1 MKTLSCPYGIIICEV
16 YTMNKITILIIE
28 DEKKISTIMKSYFEK
43 EGYKVLQAFDG
54 IEGLRVFEEN
64 NLDLVILD
72 LMLPKLPGEEV
83 IKEIRN
89 KSELPVIMVSAKVEE
104 NNRVDGLRLGADD
117 YVTKPFS
124 PKELVERVKA
134 VLRRIEKY
142 NIPRADIIK
151 TNDGRLEM
159 DLEYNRIFKDGKE
172 ISLTKNEFQILK
184 TLFSN
189 PNKIYS
195 RDEIIELTF
204 GYDYEAYDR
213 AIDTHIKN
221 IRAKIEDNPKKPN
234 YIKTI
239 YGMGYKSG
247 GVDDY
252 IKE

>member
-1 MKTLSCPYGIIICEV
+1 ME
-16 YTMNKITILIIE
+16 KIKILIIE
-28 DEKKISTIMKSYFEK
+28 DEESINNIVKSYLIK
-43 EGYKVLQAFDG
+43 EGYEVFQAFDG
-54 IEGLRVFEEN
+54 EEGLQVFLREN
-64 NLDLVILD
+64 IDLVILD
-72 LMLPKLPGEEV
+72 LMLPKILGEDV

-89 KSELPVIMVSAKVEE
+89 RSQVPVIMLSAKVEE
-104 NNRVDGLRLGADD
+104 NDKVTGLRLGADD

-124 PKELVERVKA
+124 ARELIERIKA

-151 TNDGRLEM
+151 TLDGRLEM
-159 DLEYNRIFKDGKE
+159 DLEYNRFFKDGVE
-172 ISLTKNEFQILK
+172 IYLTKNEFSILK

-189 PNKIYS
+189 PNKIYT

-204 GYDYEAYDR
+204 GYDYDAYDR

-221 IRAKIEDNPKKPN
+221 IRQKIEDNPKKPM

-247 GVDDY
+247 GIDDY
-252 IKE
+252 PQE

>member
-1 MKTLSCPYGIIICEV
+1 VKA
-16 YTMNKITILIIE
+16 MNDITILIIE
-28 DEKKISTIMKSYFEK
+28 DEEKISMIMKSYFEK
-43 EGYKVLQAFDG
+43 EGYKVYQAYDG
-54 IEGLRVFEEN
+54 EEGLKIFNQESI
-64 NLDLVILD
+64 DLVILD
-72 LMLPKLPGEEV
+72 LMLPKLSGEEI

-89 KSELPVIMVSAKVEE
+89 QSQVPVIMVSAKVEE
-104 NNRVDGLRLGADD
+104 DNRVDGLRLGADD

-151 TNDGRLEM
+151 TSDGRLEM

-172 ISLTKNEFQILK
+172 ILLTKNEFQILK
-184 TLFSN
+184 TIFSN

-204 GYDYEAYDR
+204 GFDYDAYDR

-221 IRAKIEDNPKKPN
+221 IRSKIEDNPKKPM

-247 GVDDY
+247 GIDDY

>member
-1 MKTLSCPYGIIICEV
+1 MNDII
-16 YTMNKITILIIE
+16 ILIIE

-43 EGYKVLQAFDG
+43 EGYRVFQSFDG
-54 IEGLRVFEEN
+54 QEGLDTFNKEN
-64 NLDLVILD
+64 IDLVILD
-72 LMLPKLPGEEV
+72 LMLPKIPGEEV

-89 KSELPVIMVSAKVEE
+89 QSEVPVIMVSAKVEE

-151 TNDGRLEM
+151 TSDGRLEM
-159 DLEYNRIFKDGKE
+159 DLEYNRIFKDGNE
-172 ISLTKNEFQILK
+172 ILLTKNEFQILK
-184 TLFSN
+184 TLFTN

-195 RDEIIELTF
+195 RDEIIEQTF
-204 GYDYEAYDR
+204 GYDYDAYDR

-221 IRAKIEDNPKKPN
+221 IRSKIEDNPKKPM

-247 GVDDY
+247 GIDDY
-252 IKE
+252 IKK

>member
-1 MKTLSCPYGIIICEV
+1 MNDII
-16 YTMNKITILIIE
+16 ILIIE

-43 EGYKVLQAFDG
+43 EGYRVFQAFDG
-54 IEGLRVFEEN
+54 QEGLDTFNKEN
-64 NLDLVILD
+64 IDLVILD
-72 LMLPKLPGEEV
+72 LMLPKIPGEEV

-89 KSELPVIMVSAKVEE
+89 QSEIPVIMVSAKVEE

-151 TNDGRLEM
+151 TSDGRLEM
-159 DLEYNRIFKDGKE
+159 DLEYNRIFKDGNE
-172 ISLTKNEFQILK
+172 ILLTKNEFQILK
-184 TLFSN
+184 TLFTN

-195 RDEIIELTF
+195 RDEIIEQTF
-204 GYDYEAYDR
+204 GYDYDAYDR

-221 IRAKIEDNPKKPN
+221 IRSKIEDNPKKPM

-247 GVDDY
+247 GIDDY

>member
-1 MKTLSCPYGIIICEV
+1 
-16 YTMNKITILIIE
+16 MNDITILIIE
-28 DEKKISTIMKSYFEK
+28 DEEKISMIMKSYFEK
-43 EGYKVLQAFDG
+43 EGYKVYQAYDG
-54 IEGLRVFEEN
+54 EEGLKIFNQESI
-64 NLDLVILD
+64 DLVILD
-72 LMLPKLPGEEV
+72 LMLPKLSGEEI

-89 KSELPVIMVSAKVEE
+89 QSQVPVIMVSAKVEE
-104 NNRVDGLRLGADD
+104 DNRVDGLRLGADD

-151 TNDGRLEM
+151 TSDGRLEM

-172 ISLTKNEFQILK
+172 ILLTKNEFQILK
-184 TLFSN
+184 TIFSN

-204 GYDYEAYDR
+204 GFDYDAYDR

-221 IRAKIEDNPKKPN
+221 IRSKIEDNPKKPM

-247 GVDDY
+247 GIDDY

>member
-1 MKTLSCPYGIIICEV
+1 
-16 YTMNKITILIIE
+16 MNNINILIIE

-43 EGYKVLQAFDG
+43 EDYNVLQAFDG
-54 IEGLRVFEEN
+54 KEGLELFN
-64 NLDLVILD
+64 NNEIDLIILD

-89 KSELPVIMVSAKVEE
+89 KSDLPIIMVSAKVEE
-104 NNRVDGLRLGADD
+104 DNRVEGLRLGADD

-151 TNDGRLEM
+151 TSDGRLEM
-159 DLEYNRIFKDGKE
+159 DLQYNRIFKDGNE
-172 ISLTKNEFQILK
+172 ILLTKNEFQILK
-184 TLFSN
+184 TIFSS
-189 PNKIYS
+189 PNKIFS
-195 RDEIIELTF
+195 RDEIIALTF
-204 GYDYEAYDR
+204 GYDYDAYDR

-221 IRAKIEDNPKKPN
+221 IRSKIEDNPKRPV

>member
-1 MKTLSCPYGIIICEV
+1 MWYNSFEV
-16 YTMNKITILIIE
+16 NVMNDIKILIIE
-28 DEKKISTIMKSYFEK
+28 DEEKISMIIKSYLEK
-43 EGYKVLQAFDG
+43 EGYKVFQAYDG
-54 IEGLRVFEEN
+54 EAGLELFEQN
-64 NLDLVILD
+64 NPDLVILD

-89 KSELPVIMVSAKVEE
+89 KSEVPIIMVSAKVEE
-104 NNRVDGLRLGADD
+104 DNRIDGLRLGADD

-124 PKELVERVKA
+124 PKELVERVRA

-142 NIPRADIIK
+142 NIPRADIIR
-151 TNDGRLEM
+151 TTDGRVEM
-159 DLEYNRIFKDGKE
+159 DLDYNRFFKDGEE
-172 ISLTKNEFQILK
+172 ILLTKNEFQILK

-195 RDEIIELTF
+195 REEIIELTF

-221 IRAKIEDNPKKPN
+221 IRQKIEDNPKKPV

-247 GVDDY
+247 GVDDI

>member
-1 MKTLSCPYGIIICEV
+1 MNDII
-16 YTMNKITILIIE
+16 ILIIE

-43 EGYKVLQAFDG
+43 EGYRVFQAFDG
-54 IEGLRVFEEN
+54 QEGLDTFNKEN
-64 NLDLVILD
+64 IDLVILD
-72 LMLPKLPGEEV
+72 LMLPKIPGEEV

-89 KSELPVIMVSAKVEE
+89 QSEVPVIMVSAKVEE

-151 TNDGRLEM
+151 TSDGRLEM
-159 DLEYNRIFKDGKE
+159 DLEYNRIFKDGNE
-172 ISLTKNEFQILK
+172 ILLTKNEFQILK
-184 TLFSN
+184 TLFTN

-195 RDEIIELTF
+195 RDEIIEQTF
-204 GYDYEAYDR
+204 GYDYDAYDR

-221 IRAKIEDNPKKPN
+221 IRSKIEDNPKKPM

-247 GVDDY
+247 GIDDY
-252 IKE
+252 IKK

>member
-1 MKTLSCPYGIIICEV
+1 MNDII
-16 YTMNKITILIIE
+16 ILIIE

-43 EGYKVLQAFDG
+43 EGYRVFQEFDG
-54 IEGLRVFEEN
+54 QEGLDTFNKEN
-64 NLDLVILD
+64 IDLVILD
-72 LMLPKLPGEEV
+72 LMLPKIPGEEV

-89 KSELPVIMVSAKVEE
+89 QSEVPVIMVSAKVEE

-151 TNDGRLEM
+151 TSDGRLEM
-159 DLEYNRIFKDGKE
+159 DLEYNRIFKDGNE
-172 ISLTKNEFQILK
+172 ILLTKNEFQILK
-184 TLFSN
+184 TLFTN

-195 RDEIIELTF
+195 RDEIIEQTF
-204 GYDYEAYDR
+204 GYDYDAYDR

-221 IRAKIEDNPKKPN
+221 IRSKIEDNPKKPM

-247 GVDDY
+247 GIDDY

>member
-1 MKTLSCPYGIIICEV
+1 
-16 YTMNKITILIIE
+16 MNNINILIIE
-28 DEKKISTIMKSYFEK
+28 DEKKISIIMKSYFEK
-43 EGYKVLQAFDG
+43 EGYGVLQAFDG
-54 IEGLRVFEEN
+54 KEGLDLFN
-64 NLDLVILD
+64 NNDVDLIILD

-89 KSELPVIMVSAKVEE
+89 KSDLPIIMVSAKVEE
-104 NNRVDGLRLGADD
+104 DNRVEGLRLGADD

-151 TNDGRLEM
+151 TSDGRLEM
-159 DLEYNRIFKDGKE
+159 DLQYNRIFKDGNE
-172 ISLTKNEFQILK
+172 VLLTKNEFQILK
-184 TLFSN
+184 TIFSS
-189 PNKIYS
+189 PNKIFS
-195 RDEIIELTF
+195 RDEIIALTF
-204 GYDYEAYDR
+204 GYDYDAYDR

-221 IRAKIEDNPKKPN
+221 IRSKIEDNPKRPI

>member
-1 MKTLSCPYGIIICEV
+1 
-16 YTMNKITILIIE
+16 MNKISILIIE

-43 EGYKVLQAFDG
+43 EGYKVYQAFDG
-54 IEGLRVFEEN
+54 EEGLKKFNEEN
-64 NLDLVILD
+64 IDLVILD
-72 LMLPKLPGEEV
+72 LMLPKIAGEEI

-89 KSELPVIMVSAKVEE
+89 QSEIPVIMVSAKVEE
-104 NNRVDGLRLGADD
+104 DNRVDGLRLGADD

-134 VLRRIEKY
+134 ILRRIEKY

-151 TNDGRLEM
+151 TTDGRLEM

-172 ISLTKNEFQILK
+172 VILTKNEFQILK
-184 TLFSN
+184 TLFTN

-195 RDEIIELTF
+195 RDEIIEQTF
-204 GYDYEAYDR
+204 GYDYDAYDR

-221 IRAKIEDNPKKPN
+221 IRSKIEDNPKKPM

-247 GVDDY
+247 GIDDY